1 MPELPEVE
9 SVLQCLT
16 NNSPSLI
23 GMRIREVCI
32 LRSSVV
38 EGDASA
44 IVHALTGSTCCDVY
58 RHGKYLFFGFQG
70 EAATKQIWLAL
81 HLRMTGRLFLVPEH
95 EAFERHTRL
104 VLLLDQG
111 MALRFD
117 DSRAF
122 GRVWLVDGPTEVTSK
137 LGPDALLIQQ
147 STFLNNLKGTRRQ
160 LKPLLLDQS
169 FVAGVGNI
177 YADETLFRAQL
188 HPSRL
193 SASLFP
199 QEAESL
205 YDAMHGVLSQAV
217 AAKGANIDGVFEAGS
232 FPVAVYGRGGKPC
245 VVCGTLIVKERFVQ
259 RGTHFC
265 PVCQSL
271 EQV

>member
-16 NNSPSLI
+16 TSNPSLI
-23 GMRIREVCI
+23 GRLVREVRI
-32 LRSSVV
+32 LRNSVIDG
-38 EGDASA
+38 EASA
-44 IVHALTGSTCCDVY
+44 VVQTVTGSTCCDVY

-70 EAATKQIWLAL
+70 HSASKRVWLAL
-81 HLRMTGRLFLVPEH
+81 HLRMTGRLFLVPEQ
-95 EAFERHTRL
+95 EIAERHTRFA
-104 VLLLDQG
+104 LLLDHG
-111 MALRFD
+111 LALRFD
-117 DSRAF
+117 DPRAF
-122 GRVWLVDGPTEVTSK
+122 GRVWLVDDPSEVTSK

-147 STFLNNLKGTRRQ
+147 NTFLDRLHGTRRQ

-188 HPSRL
+188 HPARL
-193 SASLFP
+193 SADLTSS
-199 QEAESL
+199 EAERFYHAL
-205 YDAMHGVLSQAV
+205 HGVLVQAV

-232 FPVAVYGRGGKPC
+232 FPVAVYGRGGRPC
-245 VVCGTLIVKERFVQ
+245 IVCGTLIVKERLGQ

-265 PVCQSL
+265 PVCQPFR
-271 EQV
+271 